1 MKSNLNSE
9 ERNIIKDIKDNP
21 KSFFSYVKSKSKSKS
36 LISLL
41 IDKRNNIVT
50 DPKKMADLFQ
60 DFFTSVFSDPGVP
73 DKKMPDFT
81 KPNIVKPL
89 EPLTYNLQDIET
101 AIDDI
106 KESAGCP
113 EHEISAKV
121 LNDNSHFGSFWT
133 HLGPFRPIL
142 SFSIKIVAD
151 FSMIKLDWQ
160 SLFL

>member
-106 KESAGCP
+106 KESAGC
-113 EHEISAKV
+113 HIWG
-121 LNDNSHFGSFWT
+121 HQGC
-133 HLGPFRPIL
+133 
-142 SFSIKIVAD
+142 
-151 FSMIKLDWQ
+151 
-160 SLFL
+160 